1 MGFYVKEFEYLVSIV
16 ELGSITKA
24 AAAHFVTQSTLTKF
38 VQKKEAEFGTP
49 LFTRVSKKL
58 IPTYAGAQCIEAAQK
73 ILAINNQL
81 NDRIDQIKSEGHGRI
96 RLALHSSS
104 SDFFFKEIYPA
115 FHSKFPMIDLLLH
128 EMDLSAALNA
138 LDDGKLDMAIVSCG
152 WNHHHRYE
160 FHLLYKMHTVMA
172 VKKDHP
178 IVSKAV
184 ICDDFIYPYLDLA
197 LLHDIPIIMR
207 QSSQEMHDFAVD
219 SFKTYGIKPNV
230 VLETKNKEN
239 ALRAAEQGIGVF
251 TFTMDDPAMLFV
263 HSDIQYLS
271 MDRNLTING
280 YLGVTYNKGETLSD
294 AENYLLHLL
303 QHAYATN
310 LQNDNDST

>member
-58 IPTYAGAQCIEAAQK
+58 IPTYAGEQCIESAKK
-73 ILAINNQL
+73 ILAL
-81 NDRIDQIKSEGHGRI
+81 NTLLNERIEQVKNEGQGRI

-128 EMDLSAALNA
+128 EMDLSVALIAMDSGN
-138 LDDGKLDMAIVSCG
+138 LDMAIISGG
-152 WNHHHRYE
+152 WDNHQRYE

-172 VKKDHP
+172 VKKNHP
-178 IVSKAV
+178 IVKQAV
-184 ICDDFIYPYLDLA
+184 VRDDYPYPYLDLS
-197 LLHDIPIIMR
+197 LLQDVPIIIR
-207 QSSQEMHDFAVD
+207 QSSQEMHDFAMS
-219 SFKTYGIKPNV
+219 SFKTCGINPNV

-239 ALRAAEQGIGVF
+239 ALRASEQGVGVF

-263 HSDIQYLS
+263 HNNVQYLS
-271 MDRNLTING
+271 MDRELTKTG
-280 YLGVTYNKGETLSD
+280 FLGVAYNKGKVLSD
-294 AENYLLHLL
+294 AETYLLQLL
-303 QHAYATN
+303 QQAYAIK
-310 LQNDNDST
+310 L